1 MQADGRKIF
10 HTREGH
16 LQKRNTNILPV
27 VNWLCLGFVLFFA
40 YVFFLYADLT
50 DTYENSILFLKS
62 IYHGCLG
69 QFYSY
74 TVEHSR
80 SFWAANY
87 DAMIYLVYGIWN
99 LPVLL
104 LTKVLGIDYFAWAP
118 GLLWCK
124 TLGILFCL
132 GNAWMINKI
141 LRFIATPKAF
151 AGLGSF
157 LFLSSL
163 SLYLIVFVI
172 AQVDGFALFLLL
184 LGFYFYLGGKE
195 KWFLLCYAVALPC
208 KMFAIFL
215 FLPLLLLTEKR
226 IVFLGVKTAA
236 LFVFW
241 FLSRLLFSG
250 DPAYHFAVGSQSR
263 DAILQITGSKFFW
276 GWDVILF
283 VVAYIGICTFCYLC
297 REYREDRN
305 RYEIPVYCAM
315 AVWICFVCFIN
326 FNSYWVIYLLP
337 FLIIG
342 MVGSG
347 RFLKLCCFLELAFSV
362 GYFGVLVLYCQPLSD
377 VDLLNRLF
385 LGRIYPIPAYDATM
399 YGSVN
404 YMAEV
409 MGWDM
414 WAPFFSSCM
423 VGALFML
430 LILACPFL
438 FRKEK
443 RFVMPEQSVLA
454 VRVVCMAALTAFILY
469 AYLKTAPPVVYST
482 LEAEPTACQTDLLGD
497 ESWIGQEIEPDETAH
512 PEKLELFFK
521 NPYYKRNNF
530 CSVEAEVIDTGEN
543 RVLFSD
549 RIGCSMIESGEKIRI
564 DLDGLTLEAGKTYL
578 IKLTGIKGI
587 SRNEGMEIYPSIT
600 EELCD
605 PEHPAILN
613 GAEQDYNLYFRIR

>member
-1 MQADGRKIF
+1 M
-10 HTREGH
+10 
-16 LQKRNTNILPV
+16 V
-27 VNWLCLGFVLFFA
+27 
-40 YVFFLYADLT
+40 FLYADLT

-74 TVEHSR
+74 TIEHSR

-87 DAMIYLVYGIWN
+87 DAVIYLVYGIWN
-99 LPVLL
+99 LPVLQI
-104 LTKVLGIDYFAWAP
+104 TKLLGIDYFSWAP

-132 GNAWMINKI
+132 GNAWMISKT
-141 LRFIATPKAF
+141 LRCIGTPKAF
-151 AGLGSF
+151 ARLGSF

-163 SLYLIVFVI
+163 SLYLIAFVI

-184 LGFYFYLGGKE
+184 LGFYFYLNGKE
-195 KWFLLCYAVALPC
+195 KWFLLCYAIALPC

-226 IVFLGVKTAA
+226 IIFLGVKTAL

-241 FLSRLLFSG
+241 FLSRLLFNG

-263 DAILQITGSKFFW
+263 DAILQIAGSKFFW

-283 VVAYIGICTFCYLC
+283 AVAYMGICVFCYLC
-297 REYREDRN
+297 REYRENRN

-326 FNSYWVIYLLP
+326 FNSYWVLYLLP

-342 MVGSG
+342 IVGNG

-362 GYFGVLVLYCQPLSD
+362 GYFGVLVLYCNPLAD

-385 LGRIYPIPAYDATM
+385 LGSFYSIPAYDATK

-409 MGWDM
+409 LGWDM

-423 VGALFML
+423 IGALFML

-454 VRVVCMAALTAFILY
+454 VRVACVAALTVFILY
-469 AYLKTAPPVVYST
+469 AYLKPAPPVVYST
-482 LEAEPTACQTDLLGD
+482 LEAEQTICQTDLLKD
-497 ESWIGQEIEPDETAH
+497 SSWIGQEMEPDRTAK
-512 PEKLELFFK
+512 PKEIELFFM
-521 NPYYKRNNF
+521 NPDYKRNNF
-530 CSVEAEVIDTGEN
+530 CSIKVEMIDTGDG

-564 DLDGLTLEAGKTYL
+564 SLDGLTLEAGKNYL

-587 SRNEGMEIYPSIT
+587 VRNEGMEIFPGIT
-600 EELCD
+600 DGLCD
-605 PEHPAILN
+605 PAHPAILN
-613 GAEQDYNLYFRIR
+613 GAEQDYNLYFRVR

>member
-10 HTREGH
+10 HTWEGH

-362 GYFGVLVLYCQPLSD
+362 GYFGVLVLYCQPLAD

>member
-1 MQADGRKIF
+1 M
-10 HTREGH
+10 
-16 LQKRNTNILPV
+16 QKRNADTPLLTD
-27 VNWLCLGFVLFFA
+27 WLCLGSILFFA
-40 YVFFLYADLT
+40 YVVFLYADLT

-104 LTKVLGIDYFAWAP
+104 ITKLLGIDYFSWAP

-132 GNAWMINKI
+132 GSAWMISKI
-141 LRFIATPKAF
+141 LRRIGTPKAF
-151 AGLGSF
+151 ARLGSF

-184 LGFYFYLGGKE
+184 LGFYFYLNGKE

-215 FLPLLLLTEKR
+215 FLPLLLLIEKR
-226 IVFLGVKTAA
+226 IIFLGVKTAL

-241 FLSRLLFSG
+241 FLSRLLFNG

-263 DAILQITGSKFFW
+263 DAILQIAGSRFFW

-283 VVAYIGICTFCYLC
+283 VVAYIGICAFCYLC
-297 REYREDRN
+297 RRYRENRN

-315 AVWICFVCFIN
+315 AIWTCFVCFIN
-326 FNSYWVIYLLP
+326 FNSYWVLYLLP

-342 MVGSG
+342 IVGNG
-347 RFLKLCCFLELAFSV
+347 RFLKLCCFLELAFSA
-362 GYFGVLVLYCQPLSD
+362 GYFGVLVLYCNPLAD

-385 LGRIYPIPAYDATM
+385 LGSFYSIPAYDATK

-438 FRKEK
+438 FKKEK
-443 RFVMPEQSVLA
+443 RFEIPEQSVLA
-454 VRVVCMAALTAFILY
+454 VRVVCMAALTIFILY
-469 AYLKTAPPVVYST
+469 AYLKTAPPVLYSS
-482 LEAEPTACQTDLLGD
+482 LEAEQLTCQTDLLKD
-497 ESWIGQEIEPDETAH
+497 SSWIGQEIEPDETAN
-512 PEKLELFFK
+512 PEEIELFFM
-521 NPYYKRNNF
+521 NPDYKRNNF
-530 CSVEAEVIDTGEN
+530 CSIEVEVIDTQDG
-543 RVLFSD
+543 RALFSD

-564 DLDGLTLEAGKTYL
+564 GLDGLTLEAGKTYL
-578 IKLTGIKGI
+578 VKLTGIEGI
-587 SRNEGMEIYPSIT
+587 ERNEGMEIYPSIT
-600 EELCD
+600 DGLYD

-613 GAEQDYNLYFRIR
+613 GVKQDYNLYFRVR